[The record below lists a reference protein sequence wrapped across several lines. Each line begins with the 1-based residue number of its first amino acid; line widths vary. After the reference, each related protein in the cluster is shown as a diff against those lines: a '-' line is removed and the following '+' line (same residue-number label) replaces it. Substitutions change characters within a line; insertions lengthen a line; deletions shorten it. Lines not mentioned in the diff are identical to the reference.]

1 MKGGNAMH
9 ETNQQK
15 PGRGVV
21 TMGMV
26 DAKVATEPYFFMI
39 DLDGDIFS
47 QIRRERTFFLR
58 MWLMHSE
65 AMRTPEVNIFF
76 EVGDDEWLFVEE
88 AGKSRRQLK
97 RLVLDNDAIKYSQF
111 IKECVLIAYEKAV
124 VAMQEDLFEKGEK
137 TIKGKVLP
145 FCRKK

>member
-1 MKGGNAMH
+1 MLENMQTTA
-9 ETNQQK
+9 Q
-15 PGRGVV
+15 RGVV

-26 DAKVATEPYFFMI
+26 DAKVAMDAYFFMI

-47 QIRRERTFFLR
+47 QIRRERVFFLR

-65 AMRTPEVNIFF
+65 AMRTPEVNLFF

-88 AGKSRRQLK
+88 AGRSRKQLK
-97 RLVLDNDAIKYSQF
+97 RLVLDSDACSRPQF
-111 IKECVLIAYEKAV
+111 IKECVLLAHEKALI
-124 VAMQEDLFEKGEK
+124 VAQEECAVEEV
-137 TIKGKVLP
+137 IRGKILP